1 MLRRLWNRLRSHSF
15 RAKLII
21 SSVACILIPALFTL
35 ALSNYLTKDAV
46 REQATANAAKTL
58 QLVNGSVQGLFNF
71 MLYVANSIQV
81 DPEISYILKDRA
93 AGKEYASP
101 DAEYEKFANDNTIIK
116 MLDYLSRAQEQSMIT
131 IILPNGQYFTNY
143 SFEEF
148 HPSQWR
154 QEPWFAELDRLNGYD
169 TYWVGV
175 QPTRFR
181 SYRPLHD
188 YELSVARTL
197 RNTSSKIYA
206 YVVVTIFEDQ
216 VHPLFGELSPGHEMM
231 LLDRNGVI
239 LSHQDADRIGQ
250 TFEYAGQTSS
260 IVHHGGSDYLLAE
273 EKLTGS
279 GWKLI
284 SLTPYQDAVSK
295 ISTIYNNV
303 FLIEILAFIAFL
315 LILIYLIRKFTSPLK
330 RLGKVAET
338 VYRGNLE
345 VRSRM
350 SGPDEIGML
359 GMSIDQMLDRLK
371 QMLEE
376 VTVEQTQ
383 KRRAELAMLQAQI
396 RPHFLFNVLNSI
408 RMRIM
413 LGGDAESGDMISSLS
428 KLLRMTIEAG
438 DGDITLAE
446 EIQTSADYVKLMNM
460 RQKEKVELLV
470 DIPGDALGTRV
481 PRLFLQP
488 IIENAIIHGIS
499 QRGGVIRI
507 SCRQQEHAWLLSVRD
522 YGCGMEAPALE
533 KLRSRL
539 RETRSLPDAAESG
552 SGFSSIGLAN
562 VNERMRMTFGDRF
575 EMEIDSEPGAG
586 TSIRMHIPIGEANGD
601 ESHVG

>member
-1 MLRRLWNRLRSHSF
+1 MLRRYWDKLRSHSF
-15 RAKLII
+15 RTKLIF

-46 REQATANAAKTL
+46 REQAMANAGKTL
-58 QLVNGSVQGLFNF
+58 QLVNGSVSYLLDF

-81 DPEISYILKDRA
+81 DPEITLILNDRA
-93 AGKEYASP
+93 LGKEYTSP
-101 DAEYEKFANDNTIIK
+101 DADFERFSDDNAIIK
-116 MLDYLSRAQEQSMIT
+116 KLDYLSMARERSMIT

-143 SFEEF
+143 SFEDF
-148 HPSQWR
+148 HPSEWR

-175 QPTRFR
+175 EPTRFR
-181 SYRPLHD
+181 SYRPLHE

-206 YVVVTIFEDQ
+206 YVIVTIFEDQ
-216 VHPLFGELSPGHEMM
+216 VHPLFGELNPGHEMM
-231 LLDRNGVI
+231 VVDEQGVI
-239 LSHQDADRIGQ
+239 VSHQDAGRIGE
-250 TFEYAGQTSS
+250 TFAFAGRPSS
-260 IVHHGGSDYLLAE
+260 IVHQGGADYILAE
-273 EKLTGS
+273 ERLSGS

-284 SLTPYQDAVSK
+284 SLTPYQEAVSK
-295 ISTIYNNV
+295 ISSIYNNV
-303 FLIEILAFIAFL
+303 FMIEILAFFSFL
-315 LILIYLIRKFTSPLK
+315 LILIYLIRKFTQPLK
-330 RLGKVAET
+330 RLVKVAET

-345 VRSRM
+345 VRSRV

-371 QMLEE
+371 RMLEE
-376 VTVEQTQ
+376 VTVEQAQ

-413 LGGDAESGDMISSLS
+413 LGGDAESADMISSLS

-438 DGDITLAE
+438 DGDITLGE
-446 EIQTSADYVKLMNM
+446 EIQTLADYVKLMNM

-470 DIPGDALGTRV
+470 DLPGDALGTRV

-507 SCRQQEHAWLLSVRD
+507 TCARQENAWLLTVRD
-522 YGCGMEAPALE
+522 YGNGMEAAALE

-539 RETRSLPDAAESG
+539 REKRPLPEAAESG
-552 SGFSSIGLAN
+552 GGFSSIGLTN
-562 VNERMRMTFGDRF
+562 VNERMRMTFGDGF
-575 EMEIDSEPGAG
+575 GMDIDSEPGAG
-586 TSIRMHIPIGEANGD
+586 TSIRMRIPIGEADRD
-601 ESHVG
+601 ESDAG